1 MFPTIIKASLSYR
14 DKMEIRDLSTKHP
27 KDLITTRLP
36 KNKENFHP
44 QTNIKSGTRSG
55 IKA

>member
-14 DKMEIRDLSTKHP
+14 DKMEIQDLSTKHP
-27 KDLITTRLP
+27 KDLTTTRPP
-36 KNKENFHP
+36 KNKESFHP
-44 QTNIKSGTRSG
+44 QANIKSETRSG